1 MEEEA
6 HNIGSRRGR
15 TSSSPHVL
23 VASVRLFQEELVV
36 RVRVVAAVDEL
47 VVAGTGPFL
56 DERQNVQEDTA
67 RTAEQRRRRRFHLFQ
82 HRMIEVMLRR
92 RSLCDSVCFL
102 FGCCRCR
109 SSSRFR
115 QNTVRQEEEVGR
127 ARCCDH
133 GQPRR
138 PRRRRRRRRGHGGS

>member
-92 RSLCDSVCFL
+92 RSL
-102 FGCCRCR
+102 FGCCRCRCRCCR